1 LATSTE
7 SIFEKKMNGEAPAVF
22 RGWQFLYACPKRV
35 ALISMTL
42 LVPCFWQ
49 RHIEAGD
56 LGSHVYNAWLAQLI
70 HEGQAPGLYLAHQW
84 HNVLFDVFLLQVA
97 NFAGFIAAEKIAV
110 SLAVLIFFWSVF
122 ALLTALCGQ
131 SPWFL
136 TPGIAMLAYG
146 YSFSMGFLNYY
157 LSVGLACWSL
167 AIFLAKGRAKID
179 LLIALAI
186 LPFIYA
192 AHPIG
197 FLFALSATV
206 YLALRNIL
214 PGYWKFSLPI
224 AAVAAAAVLH
234 WILAACAN
242 LEIDWTKDAP
252 FYAFNGADQLV
263 LYGDQYSLLVRVAI
277 LFGVICLMVDGLLRR
292 REKLSGWKILA
303 LPVEFYVVA
312 FAIPALLP
320 ENLRTSPDKAWIG
333 LLTSRLTII
342 TAIFGLA
349 VLGSLRPR
357 KWHLAGFVLLAAG
370 FFFFLHVDMTYLNLV
385 EGSAENLL
393 WRLPHGTRVIPKLS
407 AMPDSRIEFV
417 GHLADRACIAHCFT
431 YLNYEPPSKQ
441 FRVRALAG
449 SPIAVD
455 SYAHYEAM
463 TADTHVFQAR
473 ELPLT
478 LLYECDGTVLTRL
491 CLLDLAPGQTTE
503 SAIMAARLAA
513 APAPSPMATQTPNST
528 SSSPNPRR

>member
-7 SIFEKKMNGEAPAVF
+7 LFLEEKMNGEVPAVL
-22 RGWQFLYACPKRV
+22 RARQFLRACPIRV

-42 LVPCFWQ
+42 VVPCFWQ

-70 HEGQAPGLYLAHQW
+70 YKDQAPGLYLAHQW
-84 HNVLFDVFLLQVA
+84 HNVLFDVLVLQVA
-97 NFAGFIAAEKIAV
+97 NFAGFVAAEKIAV
-110 SLAVLIFFWSVF
+110 ALAVLIFFWSVF

-131 SPWFL
+131 PPWFL
-136 TPGIAMLAYG
+136 TPCIAMLAYG
-146 YSFSMGFLNYY
+146 YSFSMGFFNYY
-157 LSVGLACWSL
+157 LSIGLACCSL
-167 AIFLAKGRAKID
+167 AVFLAKGRTKFD
-179 LLIALAI
+179 LLVALAI
-186 LPFIYA
+186 LPFIYT

-197 FLFALSATV
+197 FLFALSAMA

-214 PGYWKFSLPI
+214 PGYWKFSLPV
-224 AAVAAAAVLH
+224 AAVAAAAALH
-234 WILAACAN
+234 WILAAHAN
-242 LEIDWTKDAP
+242 FEIDWTKDAP

-277 LFGVICLMVDGLLRR
+277 LFGVICLLVDGLLRR
-292 REKLSGWKILA
+292 REKLPEWKILA
-303 LPVEFYVVA
+303 LPLEFYVVA

-349 VLGSLRPR
+349 VLGRLRPR
-357 KWHLAGFVLLAAG
+357 KWHLAGFALLAVG
-370 FFFFLHVDMTYLNLV
+370 FFIFLHDDMTYLNLV
-385 EGSAENLL
+385 ERSAENLL
-393 WRLPHGTRVIPKLS
+393 WRLPHGMRVIPKLS
-407 AMPDSRIEFV
+407 AMSDSRIEFV
-417 GHLADRACIAHCFT
+417 GHLADRACISHCFT
-431 YLNYEPPSKQ
+431 YLNYEPPSQQ

-449 SPIAVD
+449 SPIALASYVD
-455 SYAHYEAM
+455 YEKMIAE
-463 TADTHVFQAR
+463 THVFTPS

-478 LLYECDGTVLTRL
+478 LLYECDGTELTRL

-503 SAIMAARLAA
+503 SAIMAARLAG
-513 APAPSPMATQTPNST
+513 APAPSPIATQTPNSIN
-528 SSSPNPRR
+528 SPQD